1 MQTTNRRHAVIP
13 TSFDEVT
20 LVATDESLTG
30 VYFAYYWN
38 QPEARHF
45 GPKVPVASDPLLAN
59 AGRQLKEYLQGTR
72 ETFDLPLQT
81 QGDPFQEQV
90 WSLVKA
96 IPYGETTTYG
106 ELATKLGDPA
116 LARDVG
122 QAVGRNPLAVIVPC
136 HRVVGKDG
144 KLTGYA
150 GGLSRK
156 RALLELE
163 ARQRYLRAGTETPH
177 LMQQT
182 SMALT
187 AGER

>member
-1 MQTTNRRHAVIP
+1 MQTANQRHAVIP
-13 TSFDEVT
+13 TTLGDVT
-20 LVATDESLTG
+20 LVARGEALTG
-30 VYFAYYWN
+30 VYFAYHWY
-38 QPEARHF
+38 QAGGRDF
-45 GPKVPVASDPLLAN
+45 GPRVPLESDPLLAN
-59 AGRQLKEYLQGTR
+59 AGRQLEEYLDGTR
-72 ETFDLPLQT
+72 EVFDLPLRMA
-81 QGDPFQEQV
+81 GDAFQEQV
-90 WSLVKA
+90 WALVKE

-106 ELATKLGDPA
+106 GLATRLGSLS

-163 ARQRYLRAGTETPH
+163 ARQRYLRAGTESPH
-177 LMQQT
+177 LMQQ
-182 SMALT
+182 SSLT
-187 AGER
+187 LTTGGR